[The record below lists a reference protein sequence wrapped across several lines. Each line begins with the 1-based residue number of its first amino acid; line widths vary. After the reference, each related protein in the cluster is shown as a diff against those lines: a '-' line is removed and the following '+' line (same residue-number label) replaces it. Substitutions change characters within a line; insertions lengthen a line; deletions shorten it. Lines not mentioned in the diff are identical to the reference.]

1 MNNHNIYYI
10 FNVKSISNIIPVYYV
25 DWSTLVEKDKNLEQ
39 KLKKLEEN
47 LNELKLVAE
56 SNSRAINDTLIPDVI
71 ENFKKSEDIQREVD
85 ENHDKKLEL
94 KTNGNSKK

>member
-1 MNNHNIYYI
+1 M
-10 FNVKSISNIIPVYYV
+10 
-25 DWSTLVEKDKNLEQ
+25 VEKDKNLEQ

-94 KTNGNSKK
+94 KTNGNSKNSLILDIFVTLIDC

>member
-1 MNNHNIYYI
+1 M
-10 FNVKSISNIIPVYYV
+10 
-25 DWSTLVEKDKNLEQ
+25 VEKDKQLEQ

-47 LNELKLVAE
+47 LNELKLVAK

-71 ENFKKSEDIQREVD
+71 ETFKKSEDIQREVD

>member
-1 MNNHNIYYI
+1 M
-10 FNVKSISNIIPVYYV
+10 
-25 DWSTLVEKDKNLEQ
+25 VEKDKQLEQ

-71 ENFKKSEDIQREVD
+71 ETFKKSEDIQREVD